1 MKNANCTNINKIFT
15 IDIQT
20 ELYTALHIFNEI
32 LT

>member
-1 MKNANCTNINKIFT
+1 MKNANSIIINKIFT

-20 ELYTALHIFNEI
+20 ELYTALYIFNEI